1 MKNYEILGIDV
12 GNAAVKT
19 SEGIIFDSLITDVEP
34 LGGADKIK
42 IGGKTYYIGIGNYDT
57 TYRKVDKTSYIVML
71 LSAIALSTDSY
82 IYLVLGLPLS
92 QYKQDKSTLINMI
105 LAHSNELIELNGITK
120 KIDILDVEVFPEGVV
135 TLADDFEGIVI
146 DIGGRTTDCA
156 LVTNIRNKRKINNPL
171 SLPIG
176 VINLYTDFIK
186 SLNNVFGLDLKLE
199 DAERI
204 LKNGLIVDG
213 EKKDIDFATD
223 VYKKFVDELVTTL
236 QVEYS
241 LRTNKISLTGG
252 GATILFEYFK
262 DRLGQ
267 GVEVQDNPVMANA
280 ISYKELGES
289 LWQQ

>member
-171 SLPIG
+171 SL
-176 VINLYTDFIK
+176 
-186 SLNNVFGLDLKLE
+186 
-199 DAERI
+199 
-204 LKNGLIVDG
+204 
-213 EKKDIDFATD
+213 
-223 VYKKFVDELVTTL
+223 
-236 QVEYS
+236 
-241 LRTNKISLTGG
+241 
-252 GATILFEYFK
+252 
-262 DRLGQ
+262 
-267 GVEVQDNPVMANA
+267 
-280 ISYKELGES
+280 
-289 LWQQ
+289 